1 MNKDV
6 KLVITGRET
15 ELDKSVIEEI
25 GDPLTHIIRNAIAH
39 GFETVEERKKM
50 GKPKEGTLSIS
61 AYHQGNQVI
70 IEVTDDGRG
79 IDIDK
84 IKQKMEED
92 GEVSAAEVGRI
103 TDREAINYLFR
114 AGISMTDKISHVSG
128 RGVGLDIVK
137 KNIDKLKGGVD
148 VVTEKG
154 VGTSF
159 VIKLPLTLAIIQAL
173 IVGIADKVFSIPLS
187 AVTET
192 VRISAGEIDSIEGH
206 QVLRLRDKVLPL
218 LKLSEIFKMNV
229 GWEGDVSGEEREI
242 FIVILSAE
250 DREIGLVVDR
260 LIGEEDIVIKSLE
273 EYLSNTRGIS
283 GASIMGDGTIAL
295 ILDVVELVNLAIA
308 KEKEIRGKQAEERF
322 KRRKKTVESRDDIPP
337 Q

>member
-1 MNKDV
+1 M
-6 KLVITGRET
+6 
-15 ELDKSVIEEI
+15 
-25 GDPLTHIIRNAIAH
+25 
-39 GFETVEERKKM
+39 
-50 GKPKEGTLSIS
+50 
-61 AYHQGNQVI
+61 
-70 IEVTDDGRG
+70 
-79 IDIDK
+79 
-84 IKQKMEED
+84 
-92 GEVSAAEVGRI
+92 
-103 TDREAINYLFR
+103 
-114 AGISMTDKISHVSG
+114 
-128 RGVGLDIVK
+128 
-137 KNIDKLKGGVD
+137 
-148 VVTEKG
+148 VTEKG

-159 VIKLPLTLAIIQAL
+159 IVKLPLTLAIIQAL

-229 GWEGDVSGEEREI
+229 GWGGDVSDEDKEI

-250 DREIGLVVDR
+250 DREIGLIVDK

-295 ILDVVELVNLAIA
+295 ILDVVELVSLAIA
-308 KEKEIRGKQAEERF
+308 KEKEIRGKQAEDRY
-322 KRRKKTVESRDDIPP
+322 KRRKKVPESRDDIPP